1 MPRVPHRLAARG
13 SLEWEPAGHRLAILS
28 GEALVLVDADAPD
41 EPASFPQHRALRALA
56 WSPDSQALALSLEGN
71 SRLAVARVVDG
82 AEVWNIDPGDE
93 PDALRWSPDGAH
105 LFAMGCPA
113 VLCDAATGA
122 VRWSHG
128 RESLRSLRTYDA
140 VRGREGVRFEAQKTW
155 PVAASWSK
163 DSRFVAVSWAEGHEV
178 RDVAGR
184 VVYSGPTTP
193 AEGRGEALQ
202 WGPWGEPLFDDGG
215 SRLGR
220 CMLDTADRFA
230 RSFAFSGRLAA
241 AEGAQHILHV
251 RDEDGEQTQLP
262 GHPRT
267 ITGLAWGPDGTLAT
281 ACRDG
286 LLRRLRS
293 PRGPIEPWFD
303 LGGWGEQLAWS
314 ADGAWLA
321 VMTPRATWLIPA

>member
-128 RESLRSLRTYDA
+128 RESLRSLRSYDA
-140 VRGREGVRFEAQKTW
+140 VRGREGARVGAQETW
-155 PVAASWSK
+155 RIFGQASAAA
-163 DSRFVAVSWAEGHEV
+163 DSGIVSVTTSSSRAEFMMRSTAAPESTVSSAVSTKP
-178 RDVAGR
+178 
-184 VVYSGPTTP
+184 PT
-193 AEGRGEALQ
+193 
-202 WGPWGEPLFDDGG
+202 
-215 SRLGR
+215 
-220 CMLDTADRFA
+220 
-230 RSFAFSGRLAA
+230 
-241 AEGAQHILHV
+241 
-251 RDEDGEQTQLP
+251 
-262 GHPRT
+262 
-267 ITGLAWGPDGTLAT
+267 
-281 ACRDG
+281 
-286 LLRRLRS
+286 
-293 PRGPIEPWFD
+293 
-303 LGGWGEQLAWS
+303 
-314 ADGAWLA
+314 
-321 VMTPRATWLIPA
+321 